1 MTGQVF
7 SGMRYLFPREGL
19 SSKRTQNQ
27 DWNSRLI
34 SCSLNNLML
43 LSIYDDFLGDLLRL
57 FAIFY
62 IPLRLQIPLLER
74 EDAIFVISTMELD
87 RYTDQEI
94 AQAIL
99 RRDTFITKAYLYRK
113 CYPLFKAIYDKYYTD
128 CENPIELINEIYVYI
143 LMPHRETHRS
153 KLQDFGFRCTLTM
166 WLKIVTENYCHQL
179 FAKRIPSNENNDVAD
194 DRNDMG
200 DDSFIANT
208 RKLDMDDVQKILSMM
223 PNQRYRKLIEYRYVD
238 EKSNEETAQLLEMS
252 MANYYNCHKRAKAQY
267 CEVLRKEGL
276 I

>member
-1 MTGQVF
+1 
-7 SGMRYLFPREGL
+7 
-19 SSKRTQNQ
+19 
-27 DWNSRLI
+27 
-34 SCSLNNLML
+34 
-43 LSIYDDFLGDLLRL
+43 
-57 FAIFY
+57 
-62 IPLRLQIPLLER
+62 
-74 EDAIFVISTMELD
+74 MELNL
-87 RYTDQEI
+87 YTDQEI

-99 RRDTFITKAYLYRK
+99 RRDTFITKEYLYRK
-113 CYPLFKAIYDKYYTD
+113 CYPLFNAIYDKYYTD

-143 LMPHRETHRS
+143 IMPHRETHRS

-238 EKSNEETAQLLEMS
+238 EKSNEETALLLDMS

>member
-1 MTGQVF
+1 
-7 SGMRYLFPREGL
+7 
-19 SSKRTQNQ
+19 
-27 DWNSRLI
+27 
-34 SCSLNNLML
+34 
-43 LSIYDDFLGDLLRL
+43 
-57 FAIFY
+57 
-62 IPLRLQIPLLER
+62 
-74 EDAIFVISTMELD
+74 MEID

-94 AQAIL
+94 VQAIL
-99 RRDTFITKAYLYRK
+99 RRDTFITKEYLYRK
-113 CYPLFKAIYDKYYTD
+113 CYSLFKAIYDKYYTD
-128 CENPIELINEIYVYI
+128 CENPIELINEIYIYI

-179 FAKRIPSNENNDVAD
+179 FAKRIPSGENNNDVAD
-194 DRNDMG
+194 DRNDMC
-200 DDSFIANT
+200 DDSLTANT

-223 PNQRYRKLIEYRYVD
+223 PSQRYRKLIEYRYVD
-238 EKSNEETAQLLEMS
+238 EKSNEETALLLEMS

>member
-1 MTGQVF
+1 MAYCAYL
-7 SGMRYLFPREGL
+7 RYLH
-19 SSKRTQNQ
+19 T
-27 DWNSRLI
+27 
-34 SCSLNNLML
+34 
-43 LSIYDDFLGDLLRL
+43 
-57 FAIFY
+57 FAT
-62 IPLRLQIPLLER
+62 
-74 EDAIFVISTMELD
+74 FVISTMEID

-99 RRDTFITKAYLYRK
+99 RRDTFITKEYLYRK

-179 FAKRIPSNENNDVAD
+179 FAKRISSDENNDVAN

-223 PNQRYRKLIEYRYVD
+223 PNQRYRKLIEYRYVN